1 MLCKSTPEGA
11 RDYLVPSRV
20 NPGKFYAL
28 PQSPQLFKQILMV
41 AGMEKY
47 FQIARCFR
55 DEDLRADRQPEFTQ
69 LDMEMS
75 FIDEDDIM
83 TLTENLIAYVFKNA
97 LGKELQV
104 PFGRMTW
111 DDAMDQYGSDKPDLR
126 FGMKLV
132 NMNQALEGTQFKVFK
147 DIIEKGGLVKAINV
161 KGYSAIRAVNST
173 AL

>member
-1 MLCKSTPEGA
+1 
-11 RDYLVPSRV
+11 
-20 NPGKFYAL
+20 
-28 PQSPQLFKQILMV
+28 
-41 AGMEKY
+41 
-47 FQIARCFR
+47 
-55 DEDLRADRQPEFTQ
+55 
-69 LDMEMS
+69 MS

-147 DIIEKGGLVKAINV
+147 DIIEKAVLSKPSTSRATAP
-161 KGYSAIRAVNST
+161 SRAVNST

>member
-1 MLCKSTPEGA
+1 
-11 RDYLVPSRV
+11 
-20 NPGKFYAL
+20 
-28 PQSPQLFKQILMV
+28 
-41 AGMEKY
+41 
-47 FQIARCFR
+47 
-55 DEDLRADRQPEFTQ
+55 
-69 LDMEMS
+69 MEMS

>member
-1 MLCKSTPEGA
+1 
-11 RDYLVPSRV
+11 
-20 NPGKFYAL
+20 
-28 PQSPQLFKQILMV
+28 
-41 AGMEKY
+41 
-47 FQIARCFR
+47 
-55 DEDLRADRQPEFTQ
+55 
-69 LDMEMS
+69 MEMS

-161 KGYSAIRAVNST
+161 KGYSAIPRRELDGLVDFVGIYGAKGLAWIIVNEDGSIKSPIAKFFSEEEMKRILET
-173 AL
+173 GKAEKGDVLLLSLIHI